1 MFSISFSLPLKIASD
16 TTQTTSSLLIQINSP
31 RRNNNVF
38 TSVIYSPFH
47 LLSSSNMSLL
57 RTCGWSTPTLRRE
70 TRSLRRC
77 PTHQIRKPFYIILCR
92 QKSPAS
98 PENCAS
104 ELHRVMILRF
114 SKVGGTSCVRMVR
127 YGRVHFFISQ
137 SSSLFCMKNWGK
149 INLSRTTWIRF
160 CGLPLKKK
168 PLSPKSTFVYIKWH
182 SSSTSAS
189 KDGFPAPLLNK
200 AACRRSNFNIY
211 SPIVVI
217 MARLNPTQVHIQVTD
232 LLKLP
237 INIYWLF

>member
-92 QKSPAS
+92 QNNPAS

-104 ELHRVMILRF
+104 ELRQVMILHF

-137 SSSLFCMKNWGK
+137 SSSLFCMKNRGK

-160 CGLPLKKK
+160 WRSSPQKKA
-168 PLSPKSTFVYIKWH
+168 FIAEV
-182 SSSTSAS
+182 
-189 KDGFPAPLLNK
+189 
-200 AACRRSNFNIY
+200 NFCI
-211 SPIVVI
+211 
-217 MARLNPTQVHIQVTD
+217 H
-232 LLKLP
+232 
-237 INIYWLF
+237 